1 MVYLRFIMASYV
13 FYLFLAYLLYNLIF
27 KFVLPVYRTT
37 RQVKRSFKDM
47 QSRMQGQQQQ
57 APVQERTAKKPA
69 AKAAAG
75 DYIEFEEVKE

>member
-1 MVYLRFIMASYV
+1 MASYV

-47 QSRMQGQQQQ
+47 QSRMQGQQP
-57 APVQERTAKKPA
+57 PVQERASKKPA